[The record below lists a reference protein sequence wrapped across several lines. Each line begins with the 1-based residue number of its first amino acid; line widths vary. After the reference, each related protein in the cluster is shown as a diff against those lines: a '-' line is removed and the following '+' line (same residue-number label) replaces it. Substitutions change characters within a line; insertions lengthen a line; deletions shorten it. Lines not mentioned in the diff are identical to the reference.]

1 MFVFRYNCCDF
12 GSFPMD
18 NIDYNYLCTV
28 IGNLSGIPIR
38 VFQSEKQVF
47 YYTLVNLP
55 VDPITPYR
63 DEILA
68 IGTHI
73 GYFITPSFHYYGIVN
88 SGTVKI
94 VIGPSIQTKNNDQT
108 LRELAF
114 QCDVPADDTEEF
126 LSGMKSIVPMPL
138 DSIIQILCTM
148 NYVMNEEKLGLSD
161 IRIFDSEQQNLK
173 AKIEEEQTTN
183 NFNSDIEKIQAQ
195 QAIHNTLALE
205 QTIVNFV
212 RRGDTV
218 ALKDLID
225 GIPAVRAG
233 ILADDQLRQLK
244 NTFIVT
250 ATLVSRGAIRGGMD
264 IDDALSLSDAYI
276 QKCELLNNMER
287 ITNLLYH
294 MVFDYAGR
302 VEKLRMG
309 KTPAK
314 LVLDVTNYVH
324 HHLSE
329 PVSIEEM
336 AQALYMNRSWMAVK
350 FKQETKMTLT
360 DFILKEKTEE
370 AKRLLRYT
378 DKPITSISAYLGF
391 SSQSHFSHVFKKYT
405 NSLPNEYRKRYNY

>member
-1 MFVFRYNCCDF
+1 
-12 GSFPMD
+12 MD

-47 YYTLVNLP
+47 YYTIVNLP

-114 QCDVPADDTEEF
+114 QCNVPADDTEEF

-309 KTPAK
+309 KTPSK

-329 PVSIEEM
+329 PISTEEM
-336 AQALYMNRSWMAVK
+336 AKALFMNRSWMAVK
-350 FKQETKMTLT
+350 FKQETNMTLT

-391 SSQSHFSHVFKKYT
+391 SSQSHFSRTFKKYT
-405 NSLPNEYRKRYNY
+405 GSLPNEYRKRHNN

>member
-12 GSFPMD
+12 GGSPMD

-276 QKCELLNNMER
+276 QNAN
-287 ITNLLYH
+287 
-294 MVFDYAGR
+294 F
-302 VEKLRMG
+302 
-309 KTPAK
+309 
-314 LVLDVTNYVH
+314 
-324 HHLSE
+324 
-329 PVSIEEM
+329 
-336 AQALYMNRSWMAVK
+336 
-350 FKQETKMTLT
+350 
-360 DFILKEKTEE
+360 
-370 AKRLLRYT
+370 
-378 DKPITSISAYLGF
+378 
-391 SSQSHFSHVFKKYT
+391 
-405 NSLPNEYRKRYNY
+405 